1 MRLTGPGVFGPPRDW
16 QEALRVLRLALELGV
31 DHIDT
36 AHYYGPVVVNQ
47 LIHKALAPYPP
58 NLVIVSKVGA
68 RRDDRGGIHAYDD
81 PAHLREGIEDNLRT
95 LRVDSLPVVN
105 LRLMRGTAPDTL
117 FDDQLAAMVAARD
130 AGLIENLGLSNIT
143 LAHLAHAQQ
152 FTSIACVQN
161 AFHPAD
167 RRSLPLLDECTRH
180 GVAFVPFAPLGSG
193 ARGDGSALDGVAV
206 RRVAAR
212 LGCSPAQIILAW
224 ALRASPQ
231 VLLIPGT
238 GSAEHVRENV
248 AATSIQLDAQTVA
261 ELDAG

>member
-1 MRLTGPGVFGPPRDW
+1 M
-16 QEALRVLRLALELGV
+16 RVLQLALELGV

-47 LIHKALAPYPP
+47 LIREALAPYPS

-68 RRDDRGGIHAYDD
+68 RRDDRGGIFAYDE
-81 PAHLREGIEDNLRT
+81 PAQLREGIEENLRT

-105 LRLMRGTAPDTL
+105 LRLMRGTPPDAF

-143 LAHLAHAQQ
+143 LAHLTHALQ
-152 FTSIACVQN
+152 FTSVACVQN

-167 RRSLPLLDECTRH
+167 RRSVPVLDECTRQ
-180 GVAFVPFAPLGSG
+180 GIAFVPFAPLGSG
-193 ARGDGSALDGVAV
+193 ARGSGSALDGVAV
-206 RRVAAR
+206 QRVAAR
-212 LGCSPAQIILAW
+212 LGCSPAQVALAW
-224 ALRASPQ
+224 ALGASPQ

-238 GSAEHVRENV
+238 GSAAHLRENV
-248 AATSIQLDAQTVA
+248 AATSIQLDAQAVA